1 MEIYV
6 LTNDALPGL
15 IKVGMTTKNADER
28 ADTLGSSAAV
38 PEDFEVARSYKFPEN
53 ISYQQLLEVERKAHN
68 LLSEHRYSNR
78 KEFFTCT
85 TEYAGTVI
93 EQLQRE
99 ATDFLSRG
107 LTITGQPRQA
117 TILPLLQGDKG
128 RKRTLFDKPKIR
140 THWHVWTSTSH
151 PETRTT
157 TLEIIAFTYWTKQ
170 GATSRAKKEKALGKY
185 SVILICH
192 DHLCPDHEKNGP
204 KETP

>member
-28 ADTLGSSAAV
+28 ADTLGASAAV
-38 PEDFEVARSYKFPEN
+38 PENFEVARSYKFPES
-53 ISYQQLLEVERKAHN
+53 ISYQQLLEVERKAHD
-68 LLSEHRYSNR
+68 LLSEYRYSNR

-85 TEYAGTVI
+85 SVYAGTVI

-117 TILPLLQGDKG
+117 TIQSLFQGDKG
-128 RKRTLFDKPKIR
+128 RKTTLFDKPKIR
-140 THWHVWTSTSH
+140 NTLARLDLDRPSRNPNKHIGNNSIHLLDKARRNI
-151 PETRTT
+151 TRQKR
-157 TLEIIAFTYWTKQ
+157 ESPWQVQRHTYLP
-170 GATSRAKKEKALGKY
+170 RPF
-185 SVILICH
+185 V
-192 DHLCPDHEKNGP
+192 PRP
-204 KETP
+204 